1 MFARV
6 WWRVL
11 EQGYAISSLCNT
23 RPYNLTGVPVM
34 TLTEIG
40 HAITKIPDD
49 FMAHPKVLD
58 LYERRRM
65 NLDAGKVDMAM
76 AELLAAGT
84 SLVASENT
92 CSKTSLSSDRLFLL
106 TSRQLPSFRSFRLR
120 TWRLWLKCVFI

>member
-1 MFARV
+1 MAARA
-6 WWRVL
+6 RAL

-40 HAITKIPDD
+40 HAITKIPDH

-84 SLVASENT
+84 FCKLFSLARMRIVPQVCFT
-92 CSKTSLSSDRLFLL
+92 HVC
-106 TSRQLPSFRSFRLR
+106 RQEP
-120 TWRLWLKCVFI
+120 